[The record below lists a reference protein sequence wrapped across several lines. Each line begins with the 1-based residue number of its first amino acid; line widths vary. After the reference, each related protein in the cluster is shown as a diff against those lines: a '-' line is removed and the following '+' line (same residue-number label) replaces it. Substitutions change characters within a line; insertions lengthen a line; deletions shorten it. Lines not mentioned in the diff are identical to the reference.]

1 MSKVGR
7 NDPCPCGSGKKY
19 KKCCEAVAHAA
30 NAEKARAARAAE
42 VMRALEMSPRGARPI
57 PPASGYDGDIL
68 DELSNGVVDL
78 IAEQRFDAALASCE
92 RLLTEYPDVVDGLER
107 SAMVQEARGDLLL
120 AIDFYRRSLAFTERP
135 EQKDGFDEDGRD
147 YFREKIDDLVA
158 RTQRPVR

>member
-1 MSKVGR
+1 MSKPGR

-19 KKCCEAVAHAA
+19 KKCCEAGAHAA

-42 VMRALEMSPRGARPI
+42 VMRVLAMPPRGARGI
-57 PPASGYDGDIL
+57 PPASGYDGDLL

-78 IAEQRFDAALASCE
+78 MTAQRFDEALASCA

-107 SAMVQEARGDLLL
+107 SAMVHEARGDLPL
-120 AIDFYRRSLAFTERP
+120 AIDFYRRSLAFSERP

-147 YFREKIDDLVA
+147 YFREKISDLDA
-158 RTQRPVR
+158 RIRGTGT